1 MTDKQ
6 KKTTYRTHRRGAK
19 TRCLWFP
26 SLMFGDGLAVSVLV
40 LTMVMLR
47 RMGLDT
53 PDTALAIA
61 LLCLPV
67 LLRPLFEM
75 IVTHFWGT
83 TKVWILSTQ
92 FISALSLAAVAF
104 TLHTSYWLLGTAC
117 FMPFFVCSALFYNI
131 ALHRF
136 YIDSPI
142 KKLRC
147 CDGEMVTLHSSNLN
161 TSTPQ
166 HLNTSTPQHLN
177 LNTSTPQHLNLN
189 TSTPQHLNI
198 NTSTSTS
205 QHLNT
210 STSTSQHLNTTTSTS
225 QHLNTTTPQIS
236 TPQISTPQHLN
247 TTKSIMA
254 LLFGCGVM
262 AMVGGNMEVV
272 TRNIRYSWS
281 FVFYVMAGVEL
292 FLWLWHA
299 LFLPGGPHGY
309 AKPKPTMGLHRGE
322 FRETMRRMLQRKDDI
337 ATLMFL
343 PLFLLP
349 ETLLALTAPLFVIAK
364 PHNDG
369 LGMSPQEFAYAQG
382 TAAVI
387 AITVGYI
394 LGIYAIRRHG
404 LRRWLLPSALL
415 LAVPGA
421 ALLFLSYNTAAP
433 LSIVAAALAAG
444 HAALGFALSMVKQV
458 MVRFT
463 RNMPDS
469 TLRHAIARTLI
480 ATPFVI
486 VGALASLMLTIA
498 DYQRIFQLATELA
511 VVPLIVSVFYLYLTR
526 KNSRELPIK

>member
-6 KKTTYRTHRRGAK
+6 KKTTYRPHRRGAK

-26 SLMFGDGLAVSVLV
+26 SLMFGDGLAVSMLV

-136 YIDSPI
+136 YIDTPQGVHLSQVHQPSTTSQHLNI
-142 KKLRC
+142 
-147 CDGEMVTLHSSNLN
+147 N

-166 HLNTSTPQHLN
+166 HLNTSTPQL
-177 LNTSTPQHLNLN
+177 
-189 TSTPQHLNI
+189 
-198 NTSTSTS
+198 
-205 QHLNT
+205 
-210 STSTSQHLNTTTSTS
+210 QHLNTTTFHS
-225 QHLNTTTPQIS
+225 Q
-236 TPQISTPQHLN
+236 
-247 TTKSIMA
+247 KSCGFLTMA

-262 AMVGGNMEVV
+262 SMVGGNMEVV

-281 FVFYVMAGVEL
+281 FVFYVMAGMEL
-292 FLWLWHA
+292 FLWLWHT

-444 HAALGFALSMVKQV
+444 HAALGFALSIVKKV
-458 MVRFT
+458 VVRFT

-486 VGALASLMLTIA
+486 VSALASLMLTIA

-526 KNSRELPIK
+526 RQPQAE

>member
-6 KKTTYRTHRRGAK
+6 KKTTYRPHRRGAK

-136 YIDSPI
+136 YVDTPQGVHLSHGVHLSQVHQPS
-142 KKLRC
+142 
-147 CDGEMVTLHSSNLN
+147 T
-161 TSTPQ
+161 TSQ
-166 HLNTSTPQHLN
+166 HLNTSTSQH
-177 LNTSTPQHLNLN
+177 LNTSTSQPLNPSTSQHLN
-189 TSTPQHLNI
+189 
-198 NTSTSTS
+198 TSTS

-210 STSTSQHLNTTTSTS
+210 STSTPQISTS
-225 QHLNTTTPQIS
+225 QHLNTTT
-236 TPQISTPQHLN
+236 
-247 TTKSIMA
+247 SIIA

-262 AMVGGNMEVV
+262 SMVGGNMEVV

-292 FLWLWHA
+292 FLWLWHT

-404 LRRWLLPSALL
+404 LRRWLQPSALL

-433 LSIVAAALAAG
+433 LSIVAASLAVG
-444 HAALGFALSMVKQV
+444 HAALGFALSMVKKV

>member
-1 MTDKQ
+1 MTDTQ
-6 KKTTYRTHRRGAK
+6 KKTTYRPHRRGAK

-136 YIDSPI
+136 YID
-142 KKLRC
+142 
-147 CDGEMVTLHSSNLN
+147 
-161 TSTPQ
+161 TPQ
-166 HLNTSTPQHLN
+166 GVHLSQVHQPST
-177 LNTSTPQHLNLN
+177 
-189 TSTPQHLNI
+189 
-198 NTSTSTS
+198 
-205 QHLNT
+205 
-210 STSTSQHLNTTTSTS
+210 TS

-236 TPQISTPQHLN
+236 TPQHLN
-247 TTKSIMA
+247 TTTFHSQKSCGFLTMA

-404 LRRWLLPSALL
+404 LRSWLLPSALL

-444 HAALGFALSMVKQV
+444 HAALGFALSMVKKV
-458 MVRFT
+458 VVRFT

-511 VVPLIVSVFYLYLTR
+511 IVPLIVSVFYLYLTR
-526 KNSRELPIK
+526 RQPQAE

>member
-26 SLMFGDGLAVSVLV
+26 SLMFGNGLAVSVLV

-136 YIDSPI
+136 YVDTPQGVHLSQGAHLSQVHQPS
-142 KKLRC
+142 
-147 CDGEMVTLHSSNLN
+147 T
-161 TSTPQ
+161 TSQ
-166 HLNTSTPQHLN
+166 HLNTSTPQH
-177 LNTSTPQHLNLN
+177 
-189 TSTPQHLNI
+189 
-198 NTSTSTS
+198 

-210 STSTSQHLNTTTSTS
+210 STSTSQHLNTTTP

-236 TPQISTPQHLN
+236 TPQHLN
-247 TTKSIMA
+247 TTTSIMA
-254 LLFGCGVM
+254 LLFGCGIM

-292 FLWLWHA
+292 FLWLWHT

-415 LAVPGA
+415 LAVPSA

-433 LSIVAAALAAG
+433 LSIVAASLAVG
-444 HAALGFALSMVKQV
+444 HAALGFALSMVKKV
-458 MVRFT
+458 VVRFT

-511 VVPLIVSVFYLYLTR
+511 VVPLIVSVFYLYLTHR
-526 KNSRELPIK
+526 QPQAE

>member
-26 SLMFGDGLAVSVLV
+26 SLMFGNGLAVSVLV

-136 YIDSPI
+136 YVDTPQGVHLSHGVHLSQVHQPS
-142 KKLRC
+142 
-147 CDGEMVTLHSSNLN
+147 T
-161 TSTPQ
+161 TSQ
-166 HLNTSTPQHLN
+166 HLNTSTSQH
-177 LNTSTPQHLNLN
+177 LNTSTSQPLNPSTSQHLN
-189 TSTPQHLNI
+189 
-198 NTSTSTS
+198 TSTS

-210 STSTSQHLNTTTSTS
+210 STSTPQISTS
-225 QHLNTTTPQIS
+225 QHLNTTT
-236 TPQISTPQHLN
+236 
-247 TTKSIMA
+247 SIIA

-262 AMVGGNMEVV
+262 SMVGGNMEVV

-292 FLWLWHA
+292 FLWLWHT

-404 LRRWLLPSALL
+404 LRRWLQPSALL

-433 LSIVAAALAAG
+433 LSIVAASLAVG
-444 HAALGFALSMVKQV
+444 HAALGFALSMVKKV
-458 MVRFT
+458 IVRFT

>member
-40 LTMVMLR
+40 LTIVMLR

-136 YIDSPI
+136 YVD
-142 KKLRC
+142 
-147 CDGEMVTLHSSNLN
+147 
-161 TSTPQ
+161 TPQ
-166 HLNTSTPQHLN
+166 GVHLSQVHQPSTTSQHLN
-177 LNTSTPQHLNLN
+177 LN
-189 TSTPQHLNI
+189 
-198 NTSTSTS
+198 TSTS

-210 STSTSQHLNTTTSTS
+210 ST
-225 QHLNTTTPQIS
+225 
-236 TPQISTPQHLN
+236 PQISTPQHNN
-247 TTKSIMA
+247 TTTFHSQKSCGFLTMA

-292 FLWLWHA
+292 FLWLWHT

-444 HAALGFALSMVKQV
+444 HAALGFALSMVKKV
-458 MVRFT
+458 VVRFT

-486 VGALASLMLTIA
+486 VSALASLMLTIA

-511 VVPLIVSVFYLYLTR
+511 IVPLIVSVFYLYLTR
-526 KNSRELPIK
+526 KK

>member
-1 MTDKQ
+1 MLDKQ
-6 KKTTYRTHRRGAK
+6 KKTTYRSHRRGAK

-26 SLMFGDGLAVSVLV
+26 SLMFGNGLAVSVLV

-61 LLCLPV
+61 LLCLPM

-161 TSTPQ
+161 TST
-166 HLNTSTPQHLN
+166 
-177 LNTSTPQHLNLN
+177 
-189 TSTPQHLNI
+189 
-198 NTSTSTS
+198 
-205 QHLNT
+205 
-210 STSTSQHLNTTTSTS
+210 STS
-225 QHLNTTTPQIS
+225 QHLNTTTPQV
-236 TPQISTPQHLN
+236 STPQHNN
-247 TTKSIMA
+247 TTTFHSQKSCVFLTMA

-292 FLWLWHA
+292 FLWLWHT

-349 ETLLALTAPLFVIAK
+349 ETLLALTTPLFVIAK

-387 AITVGYI
+387 AITAGYI

-458 MVRFT
+458 VVRFT

-511 VVPLIVSVFYLYLTR
+511 IMPLIVSVFYLYLTR

>member
-1 MTDKQ
+1 MLDKQ
-6 KKTTYRTHRRGAK
+6 KKTTYHSHRRGAK

-53 PDTALAIA
+53 ADTALAIA

-136 YIDSPI
+136 YIDSPTHQI
-142 KKLRC
+142 
-147 CDGEMVTLHSSNLN
+147 
-161 TSTPQ
+161 STHQ
-166 HLNTSTPQHLN
+166 HH
-177 LNTSTPQHLNLN
+177 
-189 TSTPQHLNI
+189 

-205 QHLNT
+205 QHHNIKSQHLNT
-210 STSTSQHLNTTTSTS
+210 STQQQHLNTSPPQHLNTTTS
-225 QHLNTTTPQIS
+225 I
-236 TPQISTPQHLN
+236 I
-247 TTKSIMA
+247 A
-254 LLFGCGVM
+254 LLFGCGIM

-292 FLWLWHA
+292 FLWLWHT

-322 FRETMRRMLQRKDDI
+322 FRETVRRMLQRKDDI
-337 ATLMFL
+337 ATLLFL

-387 AITVGYI
+387 AITAGYI
-394 LGIYAIRRHG
+394 LGTYAIRRHG

-421 ALLFLSYNTAAP
+421 MLLFLSYNTAAP

-458 MVRFT
+458 VVRFT

-486 VGALASLMLTIA
+486 VGAFASLMLTIA

-511 VVPLIVSVFYLYLTR
+511 VVPLIVCVFYLYLTR
-526 KNSRELPIK
+526 RQPQAE

>member
-1 MTDKQ
+1 MLDKQ
-6 KKTTYRTHRRGAK
+6 KKTTYHSHRRGAK

-92 FISALSLAAVAF
+92 FISALTLAAVAF
-104 TLHTSYWLLGTAC
+104 TLHTSYWLLGTVC

-136 YIDSPI
+136 YVDSPTHQI
-142 KKLRC
+142 
-147 CDGEMVTLHSSNLN
+147 
-161 TSTPQ
+161 STPQ
-166 HLNTSTPQHLN
+166 HH
-177 LNTSTPQHLNLN
+177 
-189 TSTPQHLNI
+189 
-198 NTSTSTS
+198 
-205 QHLNT
+205 NT
-210 STSTSQHLNTTTSTS
+210 STSTSQHLNTTTSNLNTS
-225 QHLNTTTPQIS
+225 THQTSTPQHLNTSTSNLNTS
-236 TPQISTPQHLN
+236 TPQHYNTTSTPQHLN
-247 TTKSIMA
+247 TTTSIIA
-254 LLFGCGVM
+254 LLFGCGIM

-292 FLWLWHA
+292 FLWLWHT

-322 FRETMRRMLQRKDDI
+322 FRETVRRMLQRKDDI
-337 ATLMFL
+337 ATLLFL

-394 LGIYAIRRHG
+394 LGTYAIRRYG

-444 HAALGFALSMVKQV
+444 HATLGFALSMVKQV
-458 MVRFT
+458 VVRFT

-486 VGALASLMLTIA
+486 VGAFASLMLTIA

-511 VVPLIVSVFYLYLTR
+511 VVPLIVCVFYLYITR
-526 KNSRELPIK
+526 RQP

>member
-6 KKTTYRTHRRGAK
+6 PKTTYRPHRRGTK
-19 TRCLWFP
+19 TRWLWLP
-26 SLMFGDGLAVSVLV
+26 SLMFGDGVAVSVLV

-53 PDTALAIA
+53 ADTALAIA
-61 LLCLPV
+61 LLSIPV

-75 IVTHFWGT
+75 VVTHFWGT

-104 TLHTSYWLLGTAC
+104 TLHTSSWLLGTVC
-117 FMPFFVCSALFYNI
+117 FMPFFVCSSVFYNI

-136 YIDSPI
+136 YVDSPT
-142 KKLRC
+142 KKLRW

-161 TSTPQ
+161 TSAPQ
-166 HLNTSTPQHLN
+166 HHNTTISNPNTSTPQHLN
-177 LNTSTPQHLNLN
+177 
-189 TSTPQHLNI
+189 
-198 NTSTSTS
+198 S
-205 QHLNT
+205 QKPAGFLT
-210 STSTSQHLNTTTSTS
+210 
-225 QHLNTTTPQIS
+225 
-236 TPQISTPQHLN
+236 
-247 TTKSIMA
+247 MA

-262 AMVGGNMEVV
+262 MMIAGNMEVV

-281 FVFYVMAGVEL
+281 LVFYVMAGVEL
-292 FLWLWHA
+292 FLWLWHT
-299 LFLPGGPHGY
+299 LFLPGGTHGY

-322 FRETMRRMLQRKDDI
+322 FRISLRRMLKRKDDI
-337 ATLMFL
+337 TALTFFI
-343 PLFLLP
+343 LFLLP
-349 ETLLALTAPLFVIAK
+349 ETLLALTAPLFLIAK
-364 PHNDG
+364 PHNGG
-369 LGMSPQEFAYAQG
+369 LGLSPQEFAFTQG
-382 TAAVI
+382 TIAVI
-387 AITVGYI
+387 AIALGYT
-394 LGIYAIRRHG
+394 LGGKAIKKHG
-404 LRRWLLPSALL
+404 QRRWLLPSALL

-433 LSIVAAALAAG
+433 LSIVAASLAAG

-458 MVRFT
+458 VVRFT
-463 RNMPDS
+463 RNMPDN
-469 TLRHAIARTLI
+469 TLRQAIARTLI

-526 KNSRELPIK
+526 RQPQAE

>member
-6 KKTTYRTHRRGAK
+6 KKTTYRPHRRGAK

-136 YIDSPI
+136 YID
-142 KKLRC
+142 
-147 CDGEMVTLHSSNLN
+147 
-161 TSTPQ
+161 TPQ
-166 HLNTSTPQHLN
+166 GVHLSQVHQPSTTS
-177 LNTSTPQHLNLN
+177 
-189 TSTPQHLNI
+189 QHLNI
-198 NTSTSTS
+198 NTSTP
-205 QHLNT
+205 QL
-210 STSTSQHLNTTTSTS
+210 QHLNTTTFHS
-225 QHLNTTTPQIS
+225 Q
-236 TPQISTPQHLN
+236 
-247 TTKSIMA
+247 KSCGFLTMA

-262 AMVGGNMEVV
+262 SMVGGNMEVV

-433 LSIVAAALAAG
+433 LSIVSASLTAG
-444 HAALGFALSMVKQV
+444 HAALGFALSIVKKV
-458 MVRFT
+458 VVRFT

-486 VGALASLMLTIA
+486 VSALASLMLTIA

-526 KNSRELPIK
+526 RQPQAE

>member
-136 YIDSPI
+136 YVDTPM

-166 HLNTSTPQHLN
+166 HLN
-177 LNTSTPQHLNLN
+177 
-189 TSTPQHLNI
+189 
-198 NTSTSTS
+198 S
-205 QHLNT
+205 Q
-210 STSTSQHLNTTTSTS
+210 
-225 QHLNTTTPQIS
+225 
-236 TPQISTPQHLN
+236 
-247 TTKSIMA
+247 KSAGFLTMA

-262 AMVGGNMEVV
+262 SMVGGNMEVV

-444 HAALGFALSMVKQV
+444 HAALGFALSMVKKV
-458 MVRFT
+458 VVRFT

-469 TLRHAIARTLI
+469 TLRHAIARTFI

-498 DYQRIFQLATELA
+498 DYQRIFQLATEFA

-526 KNSRELPIK
+526 KINGEQPIK

>member
-26 SLMFGDGLAVSVLV
+26 SLMFGNGLAVSVLV

-136 YIDSPI
+136 YIDTPQGVHLSHGVHLSQVHQPS
-142 KKLRC
+142 
-147 CDGEMVTLHSSNLN
+147 T
-161 TSTPQ
+161 TSQ
-166 HLNTSTPQHLN
+166 HLNTSTPQHLI
-177 LNTSTPQHLNLN
+177 TSTSQPLN
-189 TSTPQHLNI
+189 
-198 NTSTSTS
+198 TSTS

-210 STSTSQHLNTTTSTS
+210 STSTSQHLNTSTPQISTS
-225 QHLNTTTPQIS
+225 QHLNTTT
-236 TPQISTPQHLN
+236 
-247 TTKSIMA
+247 SIMA

-322 FRETMRRMLQRKDDI
+322 FKETMRRMLQRKDDI

-387 AITVGYI
+387 AITAGYI

-458 MVRFT
+458 VVRFT

-469 TLRHAIARTLI
+469 TLRNAIARTLI

-511 VVPLIVSVFYLYLTR
+511 VVPLIVSVSYLYLTR

>member
-1 MTDKQ
+1 MSDKQ
-6 KKTTYRTHRRGAK
+6 PKTTYHPHRRGAK
-19 TRCLWFP
+19 TRWLWLP
-26 SLMFGDGLAVSVLV
+26 SLMFGDGVAVSVLV

-53 PDTALAIA
+53 ADTALAIA
-61 LLCLPV
+61 LLSLPV

-75 IVTHFWGT
+75 VVTHFWGT

-104 TLHTSYWLLGTAC
+104 TLHTSSWLLGTVC
-117 FMPFFVCSALFYNI
+117 FMPFFVCSSVFYNI

-136 YIDSPI
+136 YVDSP
-142 KKLRC
+142 
-147 CDGEMVTLHSSNLN
+147 
-161 TSTPQ
+161 
-166 HLNTSTPQHLN
+166 
-177 LNTSTPQHLNLN
+177 
-189 TSTPQHLNI
+189 
-198 NTSTSTS
+198 
-205 QHLNT
+205 
-210 STSTSQHLNTTTSTS
+210 
-225 QHLNTTTPQIS
+225 

-247 TTKSIMA
+247 TTTSIMA

-262 AMVGGNMEVV
+262 MMIAGNMEVV

-281 FVFYVMAGVEL
+281 LVFYVMAGVEL
-292 FLWLWHA
+292 FLWLWHTI
-299 LFLPGGPHGY
+299 FLPGGTHGY

-322 FRETMRRMLQRKDDI
+322 FRISLRRMLKRKDDI
-337 ATLMFL
+337 TALTFFI
-343 PLFLLP
+343 LFLLP
-349 ETLLALTAPLFVIAK
+349 ETLLALTAPLFLIAK
-364 PHNDG
+364 PHNGG
-369 LGMSPQEFAYAQG
+369 LGLSPQEFAFTQG
-382 TAAVI
+382 TIAVI
-387 AITVGYI
+387 AIALGYT
-394 LGIYAIRRHG
+394 LGGKAIKKHG
-404 LRRWLLPSALL
+404 LRRWLLPSALQ

-458 MVRFT
+458 VVRFT
-463 RNMPDS
+463 RNMPDN

-486 VGALASLMLTIA
+486 VSALASLMLTIA

-526 KNSRELPIK
+526 RQPQAE

>member
-136 YIDSPI
+136 YIDSPTHQI
-142 KKLRC
+142 S
-147 CDGEMVTLHSSNLN
+147 TPQHHNTT

-166 HLNTSTPQHLN
+166 HLNTSTSN
-177 LNTSTPQHLNLN
+177 LNTSTPQI
-189 TSTPQHLNI
+189 STQQHN
-198 NTSTSTS
+198 
-205 QHLNT
+205 
-210 STSTSQHLNTTTSTS
+210 NTTTFHS
-225 QHLNTTTPQIS
+225 Q
-236 TPQISTPQHLN
+236 
-247 TTKSIMA
+247 KSCGFLTMA
-254 LLFGCGVM
+254 LLFGCGIM
-262 AMVGGNMEVV
+262 TMVGGNMEVV

-292 FLWLWHA
+292 FLWLWHT

-322 FRETMRRMLQRKDDI
+322 FRETVRRMLQRKDDI
-337 ATLMFL
+337 ATLLFL

-394 LGIYAIRRHG
+394 LGTYAIRRHG

-421 ALLFLSYNTAAP
+421 MQLFLSYNTAAP

-458 MVRFT
+458 VVRFT

-486 VGALASLMLTIA
+486 VGAFASLMLTIA

-511 VVPLIVSVFYLYLTR
+511 VVPLIVCVFHLYLTR
-526 KNSRELPIK
+526 RQP

>member
-6 KKTTYRTHRRGAK
+6 KKTTYRPHRRGAK

-136 YIDSPI
+136 YVDTPM

-166 HLNTSTPQHLN
+166 HLN
-177 LNTSTPQHLNLN
+177 
-189 TSTPQHLNI
+189 
-198 NTSTSTS
+198 S
-205 QHLNT
+205 Q
-210 STSTSQHLNTTTSTS
+210 
-225 QHLNTTTPQIS
+225 
-236 TPQISTPQHLN
+236 
-247 TTKSIMA
+247 KSAGFLTMA

-322 FRETMRRMLQRKDDI
+322 FRDTMRRMLQRKDDI

-433 LSIVAAALAAG
+433 LSIVAAALAVG
-444 HAALGFALSMVKQV
+444 HVALGFALSMVKKV
-458 MVRFT
+458 VVRFT

-511 VVPLIVSVFYLYLTR
+511 VVPLIGSVFYLYLTR
-526 KNSRELPIK
+526 RQPQAK

>member
-6 KKTTYRTHRRGAK
+6 KKTTYRPHRRGAK

-136 YIDSPI
+136 YID
-142 KKLRC
+142 
-147 CDGEMVTLHSSNLN
+147 
-161 TSTPQ
+161 TPQ
-166 HLNTSTPQHLN
+166 GVHLSQGVHLFQVHQPST
-177 LNTSTPQHLNLN
+177 
-189 TSTPQHLNI
+189 
-198 NTSTSTS
+198 TS

-210 STSTSQHLNTTTSTS
+210 STH
-225 QHLNTTTPQIS
+225 
-236 TPQISTPQHLN
+236 QISTPQHNN
-247 TTKSIMA
+247 TTTFHSQKSCGFLTMA

-262 AMVGGNMEVV
+262 SMVGGNMEVV

-458 MVRFT
+458 VVRFT

-511 VVPLIVSVFYLYLTR
+511 IVPLIVSVFYLYLTR

>member
-6 KKTTYRTHRRGAK
+6 KKTTYRSHRRGAK

-92 FISALSLAAVAF
+92 FISALALAAVAF
-104 TLHTSYWLLGTAC
+104 TLHTSYWLLGTVC

-136 YIDSPI
+136 YIDTSTHQISTPQHHN
-142 KKLRC
+142 
-147 CDGEMVTLHSSNLN
+147 TTTSNLN
-161 TSTPQ
+161 TST
-166 HLNTSTPQHLN
+166 H
-177 LNTSTPQHLNLN
+177 
-189 TSTPQHLNI
+189 
-198 NTSTSTS
+198 
-205 QHLNT
+205 
-210 STSTSQHLNTTTSTS
+210 
-225 QHLNTTTPQIS
+225 
-236 TPQISTPQHLN
+236 QISTPQHLN
-247 TTKSIMA
+247 TTTFHSQKSCGFLTMA
-254 LLFGCGVM
+254 LLFGCGIM

-292 FLWLWHA
+292 FLWLWHT

-322 FRETMRRMLQRKDDI
+322 FRETVRRMLQRKYDI
-337 ATLMFL
+337 ATLVFL

-387 AITVGYI
+387 AITAGYI
-394 LGIYAIRRHG
+394 LGTYAIRRHG
-404 LRRWLLPSALL
+404 LHRWLLPSALL

-458 MVRFT
+458 VVRFT

-486 VGALASLMLTIA
+486 VGAFASLMLTIA

-511 VVPLIVSVFYLYLTR
+511 VVPLIVCVFYLYLTR
-526 KNSRELPIK
+526 RQP

>member
-26 SLMFGDGLAVSVLV
+26 SLMFGDGLAVSMLV
-40 LTMVMLR
+40 LTIVMLR

-136 YIDSPI
+136 YVD
-142 KKLRC
+142 
-147 CDGEMVTLHSSNLN
+147 
-161 TSTPQ
+161 TPQ
-166 HLNTSTPQHLN
+166 GMHLSQGVHLSQVHQPST
-177 LNTSTPQHLNLN
+177 
-189 TSTPQHLNI
+189 
-198 NTSTSTS
+198 TS

-210 STSTSQHLNTTTSTS
+210 STQQHNNTTTFHS
-225 QHLNTTTPQIS
+225 Q
-236 TPQISTPQHLN
+236 
-247 TTKSIMA
+247 KSCGFLTMA

-458 MVRFT
+458 VVRFT

-469 TLRHAIARTLI
+469 TLRHAIARTFI

-511 VVPLIVSVFYLYLTR
+511 VVPLIVSVFYLYLTHR
-526 KNSRELPIK
+526 QPQAE

>member
-40 LTMVMLR
+40 LTIVMLR

-136 YIDSPI
+136 YIDTPQGVHLSRVHQP
-142 KKLRC
+142 
-147 CDGEMVTLHSSNLN
+147 SA
-161 TSTPQ
+161 TSQ
-166 HLNTSTPQHLN
+166 HLNTSTPQHN
-177 LNTSTPQHLNLN
+177 
-189 TSTPQHLNI
+189 
-198 NTSTSTS
+198 
-205 QHLNT
+205 
-210 STSTSQHLNTTTSTS
+210 NTTTFHS
-225 QHLNTTTPQIS
+225 Q
-236 TPQISTPQHLN
+236 
-247 TTKSIMA
+247 KSCVFLTIA

-404 LRRWLLPSALL
+404 LRRWLQPSALL

-433 LSIVAAALAAG
+433 LSIVAASLAVG
-444 HAALGFALSMVKQV
+444 HAALGFALSMVKKV
-458 MVRFT
+458 VVRFT

>member
-6 KKTTYRTHRRGAK
+6 KKTTYRQHRRGAK

-104 TLHTSYWLLGTAC
+104 TLHTSYWLLGTIC

-136 YIDSPI
+136 YVDTPQGVHLSQGVHQPS
-142 KKLRC
+142 
-147 CDGEMVTLHSSNLN
+147 TTSQHLN

-166 HLNTSTPQHLN
+166 HLNTSTSQPLN
-177 LNTSTPQHLNLN
+177 P
-189 TSTPQHLNI
+189 
-198 NTSTSTS
+198 STS

-210 STSTSQHLNTTTSTS
+210 STSTSQHLNTTT
-225 QHLNTTTPQIS
+225 
-236 TPQISTPQHLN
+236 PQISTPQHLN
-247 TTKSIMA
+247 TTTSIMA

-404 LRRWLLPSALL
+404 LHRWLLPSALL

-458 MVRFT
+458 VVRFT

-486 VGALASLMLTIA
+486 VSALASLMLTIA

-511 VVPLIVSVFYLYLTR
+511 IVPLIVSVFYLYLTR

>member
-1 MTDKQ
+1 MLDKQ
-6 KKTTYRTHRRGAK
+6 KKTTYRPHRRGAK

-166 HLNTSTPQHLN
+166 HLN

-189 TSTPQHLNI
+189 TTTPQVSTPQHN
-198 NTSTSTS
+198 
-205 QHLNT
+205 
-210 STSTSQHLNTTTSTS
+210 NTTTFHS
-225 QHLNTTTPQIS
+225 Q
-236 TPQISTPQHLN
+236 
-247 TTKSIMA
+247 KSCVFLTMA

-292 FLWLWHA
+292 FLWLWHT

-322 FRETMRRMLQRKDDI
+322 FRETMRRMLQHKDDI

-349 ETLLALTAPLFVIAK
+349 ETLLALTTPLFVIAK

-387 AITVGYI
+387 AITAGYI

-458 MVRFT
+458 VVRFT

>member
-1 MTDKQ
+1 MLDKQ

-166 HLNTSTPQHLN
+166 HLN
-177 LNTSTPQHLNLN
+177 LNTSTPQHNN
-189 TSTPQHLNI
+189 TSTSTPQHHNTSTSTPQHLNI
-198 NTSTSTS
+198 STS
-205 QHLNT
+205 
-210 STSTSQHLNTTTSTS
+210 
-225 QHLNTTTPQIS
+225 I
-236 TPQISTPQHLN
+236 I
-247 TTKSIMA
+247 A

-292 FLWLWHA
+292 FLWLWHT

-387 AITVGYI
+387 AITAGYI

-433 LSIVAAALAAG
+433 LSIVAAALAAS
-444 HAALGFALSMVKQV
+444 HAALGFALSMVKKV
-458 MVRFT
+458 VVRFT

-486 VGALASLMLTIA
+486 VSALASLMLTIA

-511 VVPLIVSVFYLYLTR
+511 IVPLIVAVFYLYLTR
-526 KNSRELPIK
+526 RQPQAE

>member
-40 LTMVMLR
+40 LTIVMLR

-136 YIDSPI
+136 YIDTPI

-161 TSTPQ
+161 TT
-166 HLNTSTPQHLN
+166 TSN
-177 LNTSTPQHLNLN
+177 LNTSTPQHLNTSNLN
-189 TSTPQHLNI
+189 TSNLN
-198 NTSTSTS
+198 TSTS
-205 QHLNT
+205 QHLN
-210 STSTSQHLNTTTSTS
+210 SQ
-225 QHLNTTTPQIS
+225 
-236 TPQISTPQHLN
+236 
-247 TTKSIMA
+247 KSAGFLTMA

-292 FLWLWHA
+292 FLWLWHT

-349 ETLLALTAPLFVIAK
+349 ETQLALTAPLFVIAK

-387 AITVGYI
+387 AITIGYI

-404 LRRWLLPSALL
+404 LHRWLLPSALL

-433 LSIVAAALAAG
+433 LSIVAASLAVG
-444 HAALGFALSMVKQV
+444 HAALGFALSMVKKV
-458 MVRFT
+458 VVRFT

-486 VGALASLMLTIA
+486 VGSLASLMLTIA

-526 KNSRELPIK
+526 KTNGEQPIK

>member
-136 YIDSPI
+136 YVDTPQGVHLSQVHQPS
-142 KKLRC
+142 
-147 CDGEMVTLHSSNLN
+147 T
-161 TSTPQ
+161 TSQ
-166 HLNTSTPQHLN
+166 HLNTSTSQH
-177 LNTSTPQHLNLN
+177 LNTSTSQPLNPSTSQHLN
-189 TSTPQHLNI
+189 
-198 NTSTSTS
+198 TSTS

-210 STSTSQHLNTTTSTS
+210 STSTPQISTPQHLNTSTSQPLNPSTSQHLNTSTS
-225 QHLNTTTPQIS
+225 QHLNTSTS

-247 TTKSIMA
+247 TTTSIMA

-292 FLWLWHA
+292 FLWLWHT

-444 HAALGFALSMVKQV
+444 HAALGFALSMVKKV
-458 MVRFT
+458 VVRFT

-526 KNSRELPIK
+526 RQPQAE

>member
-6 KKTTYRTHRRGAK
+6 KKTTYRPHRRGAK

-40 LTMVMLR
+40 LTIVMLR

-136 YIDSPI
+136 YIDTPI

-166 HLNTSTPQHLN
+166 HLNTSN
-177 LNTSTPQHLNLN
+177 LN
-189 TSTPQHLNI
+189 
-198 NTSTSTS
+198 TSTS
-205 QHLNT
+205 QHLN
-210 STSTSQHLNTTTSTS
+210 SQ
-225 QHLNTTTPQIS
+225 
-236 TPQISTPQHLN
+236 
-247 TTKSIMA
+247 KSAGFLTMA

-281 FVFYVMAGVEL
+281 FVFYVMAGMEL
-292 FLWLWHA
+292 FLWLWHT

-458 MVRFT
+458 VVRFT

-511 VVPLIVSVFYLYLTR
+511 VVPLIVSVFYIYLTR
-526 KNSRELPIK
+526 RQPQAE